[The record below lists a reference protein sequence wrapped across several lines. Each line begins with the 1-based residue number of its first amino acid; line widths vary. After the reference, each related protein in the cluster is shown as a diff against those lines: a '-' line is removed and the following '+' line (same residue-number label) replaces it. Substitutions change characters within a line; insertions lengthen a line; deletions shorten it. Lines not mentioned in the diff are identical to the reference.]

1 MVDVAAVTSS
11 RIAVI
16 VLLLGAC
23 GTDKPKDPGPR
34 PPSDFESIVRQRQDA
49 VFDARY
55 RLEQASEFRFGTPVP
70 DRVARWLWEPQT
82 DDARAHSLGY
92 RHGWRVDYWVRPHY
106 VGYPEQPESARMAF
120 FADGQLR
127 GLFAPA
133 ANDAP
138 LELNRW
144 SVEWVGPE
152 WPAAKPPR

>member
-1 MVDVAAVTSS
+1 MVDVSVVPSP
-11 RIAVI
+11 RIALI

-23 GTDKPKDPGPR
+23 GAEKPRDPGPR
-34 PPSDFESIVRQRQDA
+34 PPADFEQIVRHRQDA

-55 RLEQASEFRFGTPVP
+55 RLAAASDYRFGTPVP
-70 DRVARWLWEPQT
+70 DRVARWLWEPRS
-82 DDARAHSLGY
+82 DDGRAHSLGY

-106 VGYPEQPESARMAF
+106 AGYPEQPESARMAF
-120 FADGQLR
+120 FADGELR

-152 WPAAKPPR
+152 WTAAQPPR